1 MSGSGDDANGLAVAA
16 HSAATGPRRA
26 GAWRRARP
34 AMRAMRRCLAA
45 AVVIPAAVALLIAF
59 PALAQASIGVGVQ
72 GAPVRLGHVAKRG
85 ESYALTAV
93 YVVNTG
99 TQAESISLHVQRFTH
114 RPGITVP
121 PSWIHFSSNGVSLAA
136 HDSARI
142 PLQLVVPAG
151 AEPGQYRSDIVVVG
165 SAGVTVGRANLGVAA
180 ATGLEF
186 TVGQGSVQGAG
197 FRPWMLWTLGGLLLL
212 GAAIFAFR
220 ASGLQVSVA
229 RRPTDGSAVDLRGG
243 NHDTA

>member
-16 HSAATGPRRA
+16 RSAATGLRRA
-26 GAWRRARP
+26 GAWRRAT
-34 AMRAMRRCLAA
+34 RAMRRCLAA

-99 TQAESISLHVQRFTH
+99 TQNESISLHVQRFTH
-114 RPGITVP
+114 RPGMTVP
-121 PSWIHFSSNGVSLAA
+121 PSWIHFSDNGVSLAA

-151 AEPGQYRSDIVVVG
+151 AEPGKYRSDIVVVG

-186 TVGQGSVQGAG
+186 TVGQGSAQGAG

-243 NHDTA
+243 NHDPA

>member
-16 HSAATGPRRA
+16 HSAATGQCRA
-26 GAWRRARP
+26 GAWRRA
-34 AMRAMRRCLAA
+34 ARAMRRCVAA
-45 AVVIPAAVALLIAF
+45 AVVIPAGVALLIAF

-99 TQAESISLHVQRFTH
+99 TQDESISLHVQRFTH
-114 RPGITVP
+114 RPGMTVP
-121 PSWIHFSSNGVSLAA
+121 PSWIHFSGNGVSLAA
-136 HDSARI
+136 HQSARI
-142 PLQLVVPAG
+142 PLQLDVPAG

-186 TVGQGSVQGAG
+186 TVGQASAQGAG

-229 RRPTDGSAVDLRGG
+229 RRPTDGSAVDIRGG

>member
-16 HSAATGPRRA
+16 HSAATGRPATGQRRA
-26 GAWRRARP
+26 GAWRRA
-34 AMRAMRRCLAA
+34 MRRWLAA
-45 AVVIPAAVALLIAF
+45 AAVIPAGVALLLAF

-72 GAPVRLGHVAKRG
+72 GAPVRLGHVAQRG
-85 ESYALTAV
+85 ESYTLAAV

-99 TQAESISLHVQRFTH
+99 TQDESISLHVQRFSH
-114 RPGITVP
+114 RPGMTVP
-121 PSWIHFSSNGVSLAA
+121 PAWIHFSGSGMSLAA
-136 HDSARI
+136 HQSARI

-151 AEPGQYRSDIVVVG
+151 AEPGRYRSDIVVVG

-186 TVGQGSVQGAG
+186 TVGQGSAQGAG

-229 RRPTDGSAVDLRGG
+229 RRPTDGNAVDIRGG